1 MHPILDLVEEAI
13 EKSKQLLSLSEK
25 SEWDQ
30 FFDLEDE
37 RQGVLKRINTKQIEL
52 SISDNSELYQQ
63 LTELMALN
71 EQLEKVCSQQR
82 TEIADELRKINQG
95 NKVNKAYT
103 Q

>member
-71 EQLEKVCSQQR
+71 EQLEEVCSQQR

-95 NKVNKAYT
+95 SKVNKAYT